1 MQDDESKVFH
11 LGLLKLALLRFE
23 IELVLAELFQ
33 NQAYN
38 VAVLLLGLGEDENVI
53 KVYAYHSFS
62 NEVPEDV
69 IHHGLE
75 CSWAIGEA
83 KEHDQW
89 FKQPLICLECCLP
102 LISFLNVHIV
112 IAPVDI

>member
-23 IELVLAELFQ
+23 IELVLVKLFQ
-33 NQAYN
+33 NKVYDA
-38 VAVLLLGLGEDENVI
+38 AVLLSGLGKDEDVI
-53 KVYAYHSFS
+53 EVHTHHSFC
-62 NEVPEDV
+62 NEVTEDV

-83 KEHDQW
+83 KEHDQQ
-89 FKQPLICLECCLP
+89 FE
-102 LISFLNVHIV
+102 
-112 IAPVDI
+112 